1 MVKWSEDMRRKD
13 YGYFCR
19 AAINM
24 YNGTAKLQ
32 KSFLLKAMTV
42 KV

>member
-1 MVKWSEDMRRKD
+1 MVKWSEDVRKKD

-24 YNGTAKLQ
+24 YNGTAKL
-32 KSFLLKAMTV
+32 KSFLLKTMTV